1 MDRAVACAS
10 SGGTRGRTVGDL
22 GGGLVLGHDI
32 GLRQWVGQQPTRGQ
46 PASRWRAG
54 HHICPHRHCVTSRP
68 PGGAGAIQHS
78 CPAVS
83 RQPHKLQSSLR
94 CCTPRLHGACSP
106 HRAHMPPPK
115 PWLLPLPPNISR
127 PRTLERLSSS
137 RSWSEPYSDMVQNCN
152 KAGSAGSSTFGRLRG
167 SGRSSGRRQ
176 PPGQG
181 CPPPAAP
188 GLQACHRPPGWLGRA
203 HGGRAGLAEPLASHH
218 PLPSARL
225 RGCPPVTSPAESDAP
240 MQYARAMKGGRRARP
255 GRMSAC
261 GPGSRP
267 LERYSGAAG
276 VCTHDH
282 RGLDSPI

>member
-1 MDRAVACAS
+1 
-10 SGGTRGRTVGDL
+10 
-22 GGGLVLGHDI
+22 
-32 GLRQWVGQQPTRGQ
+32 
-46 PASRWRAG
+46 
-54 HHICPHRHCVTSRP
+54 
-68 PGGAGAIQHS
+68 
-78 CPAVS
+78 
-83 RQPHKLQSSLR
+83 
-94 CCTPRLHGACSP
+94 
-106 HRAHMPPPK
+106 MPPPK

-167 SGRSSGRRQ
+167 SGRSSGRCQ
-176 PPGQG
+176 PPPPPPGQG

-218 PLPSARL
+218 PLPSSRL

-276 VCTHDH
+276 VCTRSSGPRQPDLSSCTPGELARLTVPQPNATRPGSRAAGGQAQRHDAVDAAASEPGRPAGCRSSGGNNTAVTRRLRPAACRPDH
-282 RGLDSPI
+282 CLRCRVCCWS